1 MSHSP
6 SADPRPSKTGRR
18 SPKTMTDP
26 FATLGLPRRFDLD
39 TGELEARYRDLQRAL
54 HPDRHVSGSASQRR
68 LSLSKA
74 IEVNEAYRALKDEL
88 SRAEA
93 LAALLAGQ
101 DAADAPSPE
110 ADPEFLMEVMELRE
124 GLGEA
129 KAERDLDRVHKLAD
143 VVQAKRAEARRAVA
157 EGFAAADSDRA
168 ALAAVR
174 EGIGRLK
181 YYKRFLDEVAVIEDE
196 CL

>member
-1 MSHSP
+1 M
-6 SADPRPSKTGRR
+6 
-18 SPKTMTDP
+18 DP

-39 TGELEARYRDLQRAL
+39 VAELEARYRELQRAL

-68 LSLSKA
+68 MSLSKA
-74 IEVNEAYRALKDEL
+74 IEVNEAYRALKNEL

-93 LAALLAGQ
+93 LAALLGPDAGAP
-101 DAADAPSPE
+101 AAVPE

-124 GLGEA
+124 ALGEA
-129 KAERDLDRVHKLAD
+129 KAGRDLARVQALAET
-143 VVQAKRAEARRAVA
+143 VQAKRNKARQALA
-157 EGFAAADSDRA
+157 AGFSAADSDAA

-174 EGIGRLK
+174 ETIGRLK
-181 YYKRFLDEVAVIEDE
+181 YYQRFLDEVAVIEDE